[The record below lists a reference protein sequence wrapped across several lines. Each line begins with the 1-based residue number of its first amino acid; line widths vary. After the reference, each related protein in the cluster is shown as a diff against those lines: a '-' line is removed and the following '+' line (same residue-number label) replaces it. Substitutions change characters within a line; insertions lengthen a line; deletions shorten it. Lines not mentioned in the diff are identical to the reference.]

1 MVTGTQFL
9 AVEGSA
15 GHECVFLMEEGGT
28 RRGSSP
34 VSYQEDINPPSPAVI
49 STEPLR
55 SSIIIFTFSNFH
67 SSAWE
72 RSERHK
78 IIQL

>member
-15 GHECVFLMEEGGT
+15 GHECVCLMEEGGT

-34 VSYQEDINPPSPAVI
+34 VSYQEEINPLSQP
-49 STEPLR
+49 
-55 SSIIIFTFSNFH
+55 
-67 SSAWE
+67 
-72 RSERHK
+72 
-78 IIQL
+78 